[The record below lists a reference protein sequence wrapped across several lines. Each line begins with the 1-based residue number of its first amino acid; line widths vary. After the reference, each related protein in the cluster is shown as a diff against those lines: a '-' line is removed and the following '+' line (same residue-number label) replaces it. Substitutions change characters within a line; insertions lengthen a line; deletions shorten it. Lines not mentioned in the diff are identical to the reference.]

1 MQDET
6 SLRDLKV
13 YEAKSSSRIIE
24 VNQAQPD
31 SDSDSELSE
40 EENQESQSG
49 SSARSR
55 PRRDEDKILQ
65 NCNLI
70 LENIR
75 VSFNEEHLDNS
86 ILLDED
92 LSDLKASTEIASDDL
107 TQLVNNIFIY
117 YSASEVGDKVLIGD
131 KVLKVRNEMVQYLE
145 QAAKKVKERESSH
158 KERNSKIQEAFER
171 KKAQFEELEEQKIR
185 LSREKEIL
193 TEELSH
199 VKAEMEA
206 LRSAYS
212 KCEQEK
218 VELRNK
224 SSDLCVQLNELRD
237 DSRELEQTL
246 KEDLSRSQESLEET
260 TSDLKKAKRS
270 RHEANKNLA
279 QTNDTLASMTVHC
292 KRLEEEVENLK
303 PLQVLNEN
311 LMKENESLRG
321 EVQAVKED
329 QATQL
334 EKERLLT
341 SLQECLNK
349 KLQEKEVI
357 VAESKGQLQAL
368 RNELLE
374 EKQRICLENEI
385 ITLDAPYD
393 KKNKLL
399 ESRISD
405 QRKRLFKCERE
416 EERLRSEVRQH
427 LVNLAMIKSG
437 INQLISDPSTPTSM
451 IHSLKLLRHS
461 SMFSA
466 ADAFEGPDAKKVKIE
481 RDIKEEYFEH
491 VDIKRQVTPDIKT
504 NQLESEGSVVSGQQ
518 TNIAPSDNDTTE
530 EFKTDQD
537 SGNAVVREKEDYT
550 EDNLTM

>member
-24 VNQAQPD
+24 VNHAQPD

-40 EENQESQSG
+40 EENQESQSV
-49 SSARSR
+49 SSAGSR
-55 PRRDEDKILQ
+55 PRRAEDKILQ

-70 LENIR
+70 LEVIR

-117 YSASEVGDKVLIGD
+117 DSASEVGD

-145 QAAKKVKERESSH
+145 EAAKKVKVRESSH
-158 KERNSKIQEAFER
+158 KERNSKIREAFAR
-171 KKAQFEELEEQKIR
+171 KKAQFEELEEQKVR

-199 VKAEMEA
+199 VKAEMQA
-206 LRSAYS
+206 LKSAYS
-212 KCEQEK
+212 KCEREK
-218 VELRNK
+218 TELRNA
-224 SSDLCVQLNELRD
+224 SS

-246 KEDLSRSQESLEET
+246 KEDLRRSQESLEET

-303 PLQVLNEN
+303 PLQALNEN

-393 KKNKLL
+393 KKNKLF

-491 VDIKRQVTPDIKT
+491 VDIKRQVTPDIKA

-518 TNIAPSDNDTTE
+518 TNVAPSDNDTTE